1 MAYAG
6 FLSFVKFHIDYCRNR
21 LTMLESNSVQ
31 SAGLNAV
38 RGSRPSR
45 VIKTKGKFAMFNF
58 IWGVAF
64 VIVNFGLFLLCYRLF
79 GRKGLY
85 AWVAFATV
93 LANIQVI
100 KTIEMFGIVMTL
112 GNSIYASIY
121 MTTDLL
127 NEKYG
132 PKAAK
137 QAVWFGFFTLFA
149 SAIIMQMVLVFVPQE
164 SDISQ
169 EALKTIFG
177 LAPQIALGSLTAYF
191 VSQFLDV
198 RVFSALKNRFP
209 SSNQFWLRINGS
221 IGLSQFVDSLVFC
234 SIAFFKVYPLDVWFQ
249 ILLTTYV
256 LKFVISAAGTPVL
269 YIARSFR
276 FREEETE

>member
-1 MAYAG
+1 
-6 FLSFVKFHIDYCRNR
+6 
-21 LTMLESNSVQ
+21 
-31 SAGLNAV
+31 
-38 RGSRPSR
+38 
-45 VIKTKGKFAMFNF
+45 MFNF
-58 IWGVAF
+58 VWGVAF
-64 VIVNFGLFLLCYRLF
+64 VIVNFGLFLLSYRLF

-85 AWVAFATV
+85 AWVGFATV
-93 LANIQVI
+93 LANIQVV
-100 KTIEMFGIVMTL
+100 KTIEIFGIVMTL

-132 PKAAK
+132 PRAAR
-137 QAVWFGFFTLFA
+137 QAVWFGFFSLFA
-149 SAIIMQMVLVFVPQE
+149 SAIIMQMVLFFVPQQG
-164 SDISQ
+164 DISQ
-169 EALKTIFG
+169 EALETIFG
-177 LAPQIALGSLTAYF
+177 LAPQIALGSLAAYF

-209 SSNQFWLRINGS
+209 NHNQFWLRINGS

-234 SIAFFKVYPLDVWFQ
+234 SIAFYKVYPLGVWVQ

-269 YIARSFR
+269 YLARSFR
-276 FREEETE
+276 FREEEKE